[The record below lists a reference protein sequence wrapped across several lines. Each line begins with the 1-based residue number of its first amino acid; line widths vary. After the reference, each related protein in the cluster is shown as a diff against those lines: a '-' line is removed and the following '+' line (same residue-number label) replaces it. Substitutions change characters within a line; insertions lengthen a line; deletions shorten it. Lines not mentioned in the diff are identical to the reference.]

1 MVIDLHASKR
11 RALLLATGILALL
24 GAWFAVRW
32 YTGNTLAE
40 YGPGVEDDGIEIAE
54 SAVRLAPRD
63 PVPRWKL
70 ARLEEK
76 SFTPKE
82 LEAAVKHHA
91 EAVGLSPSDYRLWMD
106 FGRALELNGNGA
118 QAELALRHAVEL
130 APAYA
135 YPRWY
140 LGNLL
145 LRAGTTDEAFTELRA
160 AAESAPQLRAPV
172 FSLALQIFGQDSTG
186 IKNAIGPSP
195 ELRASLTSYLISS
208 QRLDDALGLWNSFS
222 VEEKKTQSAIGE
234 ELLKAFAAAKRF
246 HVALELARELAPDDR
261 LKPVMNQ
268 LFNGGFEM
276 GQGASGAGVFGWQLV
291 TIPQAQASIDSN
303 QYHGGGR
310 SLRLGFKSSSNL
322 TLNTVTQLVVVEP
335 QAQYRFEFYVRTDD
349 LRSGGTPTFEI
360 VDENDGTLL
369 GASEPLSPG
378 TSGWQQI
385 TIDFGTKAKT
395 EAIRVRINR
404 ASCGSDP
411 VCPIFGTVWYD
422 DFNLQRAGR
431 IAGPKPTGEAKAHHA
446 AAMG

>member
-1 MVIDLHASKR
+1 M
-11 RALLLATGILALL
+11 
-24 GAWFAVRW
+24 GAWFGLRW

-40 YGPGVEDDGIEIAE
+40 YGPGVEDGGMEVAR

-76 SFTPKE
+76 TFTPKD
-82 LEAAVKHHA
+82 LESAVKHYA
-91 EAVGLSPSDYRLWMD
+91 EAVSLSPSDYRLWMD
-106 FGRALELNGNGA
+106 YGRSLELSGNAA
-118 QAELALRHAVEL
+118 QAELAFRHAVEL

-145 LRAGTTDEAFTELRA
+145 LRGGRTDEAFTELRA
-160 AAESAPQLRAPV
+160 AAESASQLRAPV
-172 FSLALQIFGQDSTG
+172 FSLALQIFGQDSVG
-186 IKNAIGPSP
+186 IKNAIGPSR
-195 ELRASLTSYLISS
+195 ELRASLTSYLVSS
-208 QRLDDALGLWNSFS
+208 QRLDDAFGLWNSFS
-222 VEEKKTQSAIGE
+222 AEEKKSQYPIGE

-246 HVALELARELAPDDR
+246 HIALELARQLAADDS

-268 LFNGGFEM
+268 VFNGGFEM
-276 GQGASGAGVFGWQLV
+276 GQAARGATVFSWQLV
-291 TIPQAQASIDSN
+291 TVPQAQTSIDSN
-303 QYHGGGR
+303 QYHGGAR
-310 SLRLGFKSSSNL
+310 SLRIGFKSSSNL
-322 TLNTVTQLVVVEP
+322 ALNTVTQLVAVES
-335 QAQYRFEFYVRTDD
+335 QAQYRFEFYVRTDN
-349 LRSGGTPTFEI
+349 LRSGGTPKFEI
-360 VDENDGTLL
+360 VDETDGTLL
-369 GASEPLSPG
+369 GASPPLTSG

-385 TIDFGTKAKT
+385 KIDFATKAKT
-395 EAIRVRINR
+395 EAIRIRINR

-431 IAGPKPTGEAKAHHA
+431 VAGRKPTVEAKAHNA